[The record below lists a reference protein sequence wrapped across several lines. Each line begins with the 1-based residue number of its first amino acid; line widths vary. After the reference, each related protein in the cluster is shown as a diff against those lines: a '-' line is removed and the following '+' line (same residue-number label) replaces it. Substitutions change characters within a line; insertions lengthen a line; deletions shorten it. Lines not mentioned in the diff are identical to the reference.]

1 MIDSRWTDTTVMSS
15 PGATDVCSGRCALWR
30 EVLPTG
36 DHVSVELLPHHGS
49 VSVVAR
55 VNGDVWRYR
64 WCHDLAQAEQLA
76 WNWWDELP
84 NLMGIGLDDSV
95 DMLTSWT

>member
-1 MIDSRWTDTTVMSS
+1 MSRPASTDASF
-15 PGATDVCSGRCALWR
+15 GRCALWR

-36 DHVSVELLPHHGS
+36 DHVSVDLLPHRES

-64 WCHDLAQAEQLA
+64 WCHDLAQAERLA
-76 WNWWDELP
+76 WQWWDDMP
-84 NLMGIGLDDSV
+84 NLMGLGLDDSV
-95 DMLTSWT
+95 DMLTFWT

>member
-1 MIDSRWTDTTVMSS
+1 MNRPV
-15 PGATDVCSGRCALWR
+15 ATDVSSGRCALWR

-36 DHVSVELLPHHGS
+36 DHVSVDLLSQRES

-55 VNGDVWRYR
+55 VNGDVWRSR
-64 WCHDLAQAEQLA
+64 WCGDLAEAERLA
-76 WNWWDELP
+76 WDWWHEMP
-84 NLMGIGLDDSV
+84 NVMGIGLYDSV